1 MERRRETIKKWEI
14 WYPSK
19 IKASANCV
27 IAIFHIMCIHL
38 KLFELQVEENMHG
51 LVNCD
56 LSDLISNKR
65 AIYLMRKHNLWIG
78 NENMMYQN
86 ENILFYQF
94 PLNYFSNAKRHQ

>member
-1 MERRRETIKKWEI
+1 
-14 WYPSK
+14 
-19 IKASANCV
+19 
-27 IAIFHIMCIHL
+27 
-38 KLFELQVEENMHG
+38 MHG

-86 ENILFYQF
+86 ENILFY
-94 PLNYFSNAKRHQ
+94 